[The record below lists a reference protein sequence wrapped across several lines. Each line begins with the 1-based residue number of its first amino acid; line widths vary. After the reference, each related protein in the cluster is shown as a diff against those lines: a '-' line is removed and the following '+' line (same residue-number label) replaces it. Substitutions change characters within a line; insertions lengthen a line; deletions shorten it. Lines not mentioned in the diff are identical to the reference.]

1 MLEVTS
7 HMNGLPGLTTFNV
20 NGDPSKL
27 STRWKRWVKS
37 LEIYIV
43 AVNIK
48 DNNRKK
54 ALLLHFLGEDGQDL
68 YDTIKEIEP
77 PTNQYEHAIEKLNA
91 FFLPKKNIP
100 YERHLFNSLKQ
111 NSNETIGAY
120 CSRLRIAAKTCEFG
134 TLEDEMIRDH
144 IIQTCSSARLR
155 RKLLQE
161 ARLTLEILLDIA
173 QNMEL
178 SSSQAA
184 EIEKSKFTESQS
196 EQINKLYFQRD
207 RKFSQ
212 QSGGTQSNEQ
222 SSKECYRCGRIGH
235 FAKSSDCPARKVKCR
250 KCGKEGHFEKVCRSQ
265 IKRSQQDR
273 AKKINEIN
281 EVTEE
286 CSSEEDYLFTVTSD
300 EKLQHAEITIDG
312 KSVKFVIDTGASV
325 NIIDRNTWRNIG
337 AELQNSKAR
346 LLPYGSDAPLELLGQ
361 FQATLQLND
370 NIVQSKV
377 YVINK
382 EDSGLFVRKRLSF
395 EVTNSSTGRE
405 NRSGESCFERNR
417 RYTACK

>member
-1 MLEVTS
+1 MLEVMS
-7 HMNGLPGLTTFNV
+7 HMNSLPGLTTFNV

-27 STRWKRWVKS
+27 STEWKRWVKS

-77 PTNQYEHAIEKLNA
+77 TTNQYELAIEKLNA
-91 FFLPKKNIP
+91 FFLPKKNIQ

-144 IIQTCSSARLR
+144 IIQTCSSTRLR

-184 EIEKSKFTESQS
+184 EIEKSKSQS

-207 RKFSQ
+207 RKVIQ
-212 QSGGTQSNEQ
+212 QSGGTQSKEQ

-235 FAKSSDCPARKVKCR
+235 FAKS
-250 KCGKEGHFEKVCRSQ
+250 
-265 IKRSQQDR
+265 
-273 AKKINEIN
+273 
-281 EVTEE
+281 
-286 CSSEEDYLFTVTSD
+286 
-300 EKLQHAEITIDG
+300 
-312 KSVKFVIDTGASV
+312 
-325 NIIDRNTWRNIG
+325 
-337 AELQNSKAR
+337 
-346 LLPYGSDAPLELLGQ
+346 
-361 FQATLQLND
+361 
-370 NIVQSKV
+370 
-377 YVINK
+377 
-382 EDSGLFVRKRLSF
+382 
-395 EVTNSSTGRE
+395 
-405 NRSGESCFERNR
+405 
-417 RYTACK
+417 

>member
-7 HMNGLPGLTTFNV
+7 QMNGLPRLTTFNL

-68 YDTIKEIEP
+68 YGTIKEIEP

-91 FFLPKKNIP
+91 LPKKNIP
-100 YERHLFNSLKQ
+100 YERQLF
-111 NSNETIGAY
+111 NETIGAY

-161 ARLTLEILLDIA
+161 ARLILEILLDIA

-196 EQINKLYFQRD
+196 EQTNKLYFQRD
-207 RKFSQ
+207 RKVIQ
-212 QSGGTQSNEQ
+212 QSGGTQSKEQ

-235 FAKSSDCPARKVKCR
+235 FAKSSDCPAKKVKCR
-250 KCGKEGHFEKVCRSQ
+250 KCGKEGDFEKVCRSQ

-273 AKKINEIN
+273 AKKINEVN
-281 EVTEE
+281 EV
-286 CSSEEDYLFTVTSD
+286 
-300 EKLQHAEITIDG
+300 I
-312 KSVKFVIDTGASV
+312 
-325 NIIDRNTWRNIG
+325 RR
-337 AELQNSKAR
+337 
-346 LLPYGSDAPLELLGQ
+346 
-361 FQATLQLND
+361 
-370 NIVQSKV
+370 VQQ
-377 YVINK
+377 
-382 EDSGLFVRKRLSF
+382 
-395 EVTNSSTGRE
+395 
-405 NRSGESCFERNR
+405 
-417 RYTACK
+417 